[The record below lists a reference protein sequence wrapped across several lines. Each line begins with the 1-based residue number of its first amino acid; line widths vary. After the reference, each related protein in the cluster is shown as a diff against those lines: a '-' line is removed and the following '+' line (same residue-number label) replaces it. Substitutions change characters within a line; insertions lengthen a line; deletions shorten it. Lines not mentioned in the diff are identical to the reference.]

1 MHSVPELVRERQ
13 RRTGDR
19 PPFPLLEAVMPEH
32 YDERA
37 KEICN
42 ALLDHAVRQDD
53 RLRQSGDAD
62 LIDDKTVFIVKR
74 S

>member
-1 MHSVPELVRERQ
+1 MHSAPELVRERQ
-13 RRTGDR
+13 RRTLTV
-19 PPFPLLEAVMPEH
+19 PPFPLLEAVMPER
-32 YDERA
+32 YDEPA

-42 ALLDHAVRQDD
+42 ALLDHAVRQDG

>member
-1 MHSVPELVRERQ
+1 MSANGGPVTVPNF
-13 RRTGDR
+13 
-19 PPFPLLEAVMPEH
+19 PPLEAVMPEH
-32 YDERA
+32 YDEPA
-37 KEICN
+37 KEICD

>member
-1 MHSVPELVRERQ
+1 VTV
-13 RRTGDR
+13 
-19 PPFPLLEAVMPEH
+19 PPFSLLEAVNPEH
-32 YDERA
+32 NDESA

>member
-1 MHSVPELVRERQ
+1 
-13 RRTGDR
+13 
-19 PPFPLLEAVMPEH
+19 MPER
-32 YDERA
+32 YDEPA

-42 ALLDHAVRQDD
+42 ALLDHAVRQDG